1 MSERDRKPSSHTS
14 QARSRI
20 RVALV
25 RGKYLCHYATP
36 TPRLSPGLII
46 EFMKTSVVQICEK
59 FVFVLNLCLCL
70 CLCLSLCLF
79 VFVFVF
85 MLVFVFASVCV
96 CVAIVYNSKK
106 ISTFF
111 AGCSTKRTA
120 KLVSS
125 NTYNKSFLHT

>member
-46 EFMKTSVVQICEK
+46 EFIKTSVVQICEK
-59 FVFVLNLCLCL
+59 FVFVLKL

-85 MLVFVFASVCV
+85 MLVFVFASVCVCV

-125 NTYNKSFLHT
+125 TTYNKSFLHT